1 MTAIPAIFKDA
12 EHQRLFETQGFV
24 KVPFLD
30 EAQLAFLNKT
40 FDELHPQLPKSG
52 FIAGSYFSDFEYK
65 KKASDIILEVFTPS
79 YEKIFKDYTAFGGS
93 FLFKMPSENSDLVLH
108 QDWTIVDEHKAVA
121 INCWVPLC
129 DTTVENGTLMV
140 LPGAHNY
147 HYHVHRAPTLNFF
160 FTGHEDLLM
169 KHLIPTNAK
178 AGEAVIL
185 NQSLV
190 HYSPPNL
197 SGTIRKAITAGVKTK
212 NEPMHF
218 YYYDQQSA
226 NDKLD
231 VYAMDEDFLI
241 KFDNFAKDIFSPPV
255 NGKYVETIEY
265 KLPQPNREELECL
278 IDDFMVKAGYK
289 EKSEKVIS
297 PNTATIEPKNK
308 KTFFEVYTLV
318 NILREI
324 KHRLSTAK

>member
-1 MTAIPAIFKDA
+1 MNAIPAIFKDA

-24 KVPFLD
+24 KVQFLD
-30 EAQLAFLNKT
+30 EMQLAFLNKT
-40 FDELHPQLPKSG
+40 FDELHPQLPESG

-65 KKASDIILEVFTPS
+65 KKASDIIVEVFTPS
-79 YEKIFKDYTAFGGS
+79 YENIFKNYTAFGGS
-93 FLFKMPSENSDLVLH
+93 FLFKMPSKNSDLVLH

-129 DTTVENGTLMV
+129 DTTIENGTLMV

-160 FTGHEDLLM
+160 FTGNEDLLM

-197 SGTIRKAITAGVKTK
+197 SKTIRKAITAGVKTQH
-212 NEPMHF
+212 EPMHF
-218 YYYDQQSA
+218 YYYNQKA
-226 NDKLD
+226 AKNELA

-241 KFDNFAKDIFSPPV
+241 KFNNFAVDIFSPPV
-255 NGKYVETIEY
+255 HGKYIETISY
-265 KLPQPNREELECL
+265 KLPQPDRQELELL
-278 IDDFMVKAGYK
+278 INDFMVKAGYK
-289 EKSEKVIS
+289 EKSEKAVVSTKPFTENEI
-297 PNTATIEPKNK
+297 K
-308 KTFFEVYTLV
+308 KTFFEVYTPA

-324 KHRLSTAK
+324 KHRLTGSK